1 MLFKVS
7 TDVAI
12 TLEID
17 GCEASS
23 LGIESNSLHSL
34 HGARVDLKLP
44 NGVGSTYYVSLVVC
58 YWLQVDGVSKFR
70 PLYL

>member
-1 MLFKVS
+1 MLKVS

-12 TLEID
+12 TLEIA
-17 GCEASS
+17 GCKASS

-44 NGVGSTYYVSLVVC
+44 NGVGSELGC
-58 YWLQVDGVSKFR
+58 LLLAAG
-70 PLYL
+70 